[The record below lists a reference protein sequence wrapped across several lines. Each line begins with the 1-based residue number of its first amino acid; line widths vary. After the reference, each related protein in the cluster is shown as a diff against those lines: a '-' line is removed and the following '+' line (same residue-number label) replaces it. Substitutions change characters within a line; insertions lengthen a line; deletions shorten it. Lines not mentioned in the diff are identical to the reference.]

1 MGRGREEGKQIAIAR
16 MKGGEREKETAKKNQ
31 LGRKTHE
38 LHLQILTFIFHLDKI
53 QWPL

>member
-1 MGRGREEGKQIAIAR
+1 MVFFSREEGKQIEIAR
-16 MKGGEREKETAKKNQ
+16 MKGGERETDKKNQ

-38 LHLQILTFIFHLDKI
+38 LPLQILTFIFHLNKI